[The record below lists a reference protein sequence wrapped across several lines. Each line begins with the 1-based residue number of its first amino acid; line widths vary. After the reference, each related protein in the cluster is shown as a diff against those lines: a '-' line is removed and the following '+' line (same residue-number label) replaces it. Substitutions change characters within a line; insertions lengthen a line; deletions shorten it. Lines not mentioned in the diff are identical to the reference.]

1 MKILVLGIGNI
12 LFGDE
17 GIGVH
22 LVNFL
27 EEKYEF
33 NGPHKIDFVDGG
45 TLAQRLIPIIV
56 EYDKVFI
63 FDTVDVDDAKIGDV
77 YFFDFL
83 DVPEC
88 VSWQGS
94 AHEVEMLQTL
104 EMIHMMGDLPET
116 KIIGVVPYVI
126 GEDTTFSITKPV
138 LEASKLMEKILLT
151 ELEKLGMKAKIKNP
165 NVTIEEI
172 AKISYKRGAEDVIY
186 YSEKVN
192 NDSKI

>member
-22 LVNFL
+22 LVHYL
-27 EEKYEF
+27 KQKYEF
-33 NGPHKIDFVDGG
+33 KNHQVDLVDGG

-63 FDTVDVDDAKIGDV
+63 FDTVDVDDGEIGDV

-126 GEDTTFSITKPV
+126 GEDTTFNITEPV
-138 LEASKLMEKILLT
+138 KKAAKLMEKILIK
-151 ELEKLGMKAKIKNP
+151 ELEKLGVECKIKNE
-165 NVTIEEI
+165 NVDLQEI
-172 AKISYKRGAEDVIY
+172 AKESYKLDVPEF
-186 YSEKVN
+186 SLKGLEQ
-192 NDSKI
+192 

>member
-22 LVNFL
+22 LVHYL
-27 EEKYEF
+27 QKKYEF
-33 NGPHKIDFVDGG
+33 SGLNQVDLIDGG

-63 FDTVDVDDAKIGDV
+63 FDTVDVDDGNIGDV

-88 VSWQGS
+88 VTWQGS

-126 GEDTTFSITKPV
+126 GEDTTFNLTDEVVK
-138 LEASKLMEKILLT
+138 ASKVMEKVLIDNLK
-151 ELEKLGMKAKIKNP
+151 KLGVEVKIKDE
-165 NVTIEEI
+165 NVDIREI
-172 AKISYKRGAEDVIY
+172 AKVSYKMGVPQEALGGG
-186 YSEKVN
+186 
-192 NDSKI
+192 

>member
-22 LVNFL
+22 LTNYID
-27 EEKYEF
+27 EKYNF
-33 NGPHKIDFVDGG
+33 SGHQVDLVDGG
-45 TLAQRLIPIIV
+45 TLAQRLIPIIT
-56 EYDKVFI
+56 EYDKVFV
-63 FDTVDVDDAKIGDV
+63 FDCVDVDEAEIGDV
-77 YFFDFL
+77 YFFDFT

-104 EMIHMMGDLPET
+104 QMIEMMGDLPET

-126 GEDTTFSITKPV
+126 GEDTTFHITEPV
-138 LEASKLMEKILLT
+138 QKAAKLMEKILIDN
-151 ELEKLGMKAKIKNP
+151 LEKLGVKVEVKNP
-165 NVTIEEI
+165 NITLNDV
-172 AKISYKRGAEDVIY
+172 KDFSYKRGVECI
-186 YSEKVN
+186 
-192 NDSKI
+192 

>member
-22 LVNFL
+22 MINYLD
-27 EEKYEF
+27 EKYEF
-33 NGPHKIDFVDGG
+33 KGEHQVDLVDGG

-56 EYDKVFI
+56 EYDKVFV
-63 FDTVDVDDAKIGDV
+63 FDTVDVDEPNIGDV
-77 YFFDFL
+77 YFFNFL

-88 VSWQGS
+88 VHWQGS

-104 EMIHMMGDLPET
+104 EMIHMMGDLPDT

-126 GEDTTFSITKPV
+126 GEDTTFTITEPV
-138 LEASKLMEKILLT
+138 LKAAKLMEKILIN
-151 ELEKLGMKAKIKNP
+151 ELKKLNVEIEIKNP
-165 NVTIEEI
+165 NTFLQNI
-172 AKISYKRGAEDVIY
+172 ARESYKRGVPIE
-186 YSEKVN
+186 SLKGCEMKEN
-192 NDSKI
+192 K

>member
-22 LVNFL
+22 MINYLD
-27 EEKYEF
+27 EKYEF
-33 NGPHKIDFVDGG
+33 KGEHQVDLIDGG

-56 EYDKVFI
+56 EYDKVFV
-63 FDTVDVDDAKIGDV
+63 FDTVDVDEPNIGDV
-77 YFFDFL
+77 YFFNFL

-88 VSWQGS
+88 VHWQGS

-104 EMIHMMGDLPET
+104 EMIHMMGDLPDT

-126 GEDTTFSITKPV
+126 GEDTTFTITESV
-138 LEASKLMEKILLT
+138 LKASELMEKILIN
-151 ELEKLGMKAKIKNP
+151 ELKKLNVEIEVKNP
-165 NVTIEEI
+165 NASLQDI
-172 AKISYKRGAEDVIY
+172 ARESYKRGVPFESLRGCEIK
-186 YSEKVN
+186 E
-192 NDSKI
+192 SK